1 MSMKRNEYERMTA
14 RGETGRGK
22 PKSGAEGASWGNS
35 ESLRQKNSCL
45 TQLWREFVSYYV
57 LQTTKGDIFA
67 FDAK

>member
-22 PKSGAEGASWGNS
+22 PKSGAEGANWGNS

-57 LQTTKGDIFA
+57 
-67 FDAK
+67 